1 MSLLSKTGIMFIH
14 LSMLGSLNF
23 CSYFILCSLHLLHTG
38 QVGSTTFHH
47 EECAKSQCS
56 ETIRINFDPHF
67 AKTPLLMY
75 GFSLLDIQEDR
86 NLRIELS
93 VVQVATDAATLK
105 VRTWADTIVNWS
117 TVRWM
122 ACPQ

>member
-1 MSLLSKTGIMFIH
+1 MLGHLSLLWFI
-14 LSMLGSLNF
+14 
-23 CSYFILCSLHLLHTG
+23 HTG
-38 QVGSTTFHH
+38 QVGSVPLHH

-56 ETIRINFDPHF
+56 ETIGINFNPHF